1 MEQYVDEY
9 NKILFLIEEV
19 NKKIV
24 SLRHD
29 IEVNNR
35 RINIINNKIDGAIYD
50 IKEEIKYL
58 ENEKKIL
65 EISIKNKDDYK
76 KRINR
81 YIVVIIIGITFLISS
96 FFFGFIKF
104 ITAIVST
111 FNIFFTVD
119 LCYNLYNFFKLKN
132 KISKYD
138 LDDIEAQI
146 VDKNKQLNNILC
158 KINPLILEK
167 HLLETRNNAKYDE
180 IRCKHDEIKCLK
192 NCKNE
197 ISDLLSHLMNVESF
211 DCCNEK
217 MDNYITKSLVK
228 RNVDNM

>member
-65 EISIKNKDDYK
+65 EISIKNNYANIK
-76 KRINR
+76 K
-81 YIVVIIIGITFLISS
+81 TL
-96 FFFGFIKF
+96 
-104 ITAIVST
+104 
-111 FNIFFTVD
+111 
-119 LCYNLYNFFKLKN
+119 
-132 KISKYD
+132 
-138 LDDIEAQI
+138 
-146 VDKNKQLNNILC
+146 
-158 KINPLILEK
+158 P
-167 HLLETRNNAKYDE
+167 
-180 IRCKHDEIKCLK
+180 CLR
-192 NCKNE
+192 
-197 ISDLLSHLMNVESF
+197 S
-211 DCCNEK
+211 
-217 MDNYITKSLVK
+217 
-228 RNVDNM
+228 R